1 VRHEAQGDISG
12 QQDDD
17 ERRHHPPQML
27 VVPNHARNLRLPRYG
42 IVTRR
47 NDPGTEQE

>member
-1 VRHEAQGDISG
+1 MPATKISRGRRCDRDTHAFVPQDHEA
-12 QQDDD
+12 
-17 ERRHHPPQML
+17 
-27 VVPNHARNLRLPRYG
+27 NLRLRRYG